1 MPVKI
6 DLWYQLVPV
15 NRCTMLILYAVV
27 SIITLTSALNVPN
40 LSEDTRERIST
51 KDISNQKSFINGES
65 IKSLTSDNYAPG
77 SRSQTLER
85 EHYPQVPINQNSAT
99 GGSFSSSYQAK
110 QPFANTEHFSTPYFE
125 QGFVNPHTI
134 KATLQIRPIESS
146 QIQKLRE
153 TNSNEDDNDRKKII
167 GGISGVTN
175 YDYPFLSSQQKIVP
189 SFSDIANNQKEIPT
203 NNVQL
208 PIYRTHYPGPKNSDY
223 VFSYMPGHQSVS
235 NLETK
240 LPSSDNL
247 HQYFPENEATTTTKK
262 ITLPVVQVKN
272 SQYIPGYLRTF
283 ENKPVLLNHDLN
295 YLQPNLNFGFIG
307 AKEKTIAQ
315 AANNISPFQSSIS
328 SFQGQVIPIQT
339 ASSTPEFPQY
349 KGAAVATYPVSLDLA
364 KIPRTYEPLRTQP
377 QLHFQNVLA
386 TPIVNPYQNVNL
398 NSKAA
403 EEIRDDVEIIKK
415 KPPQPPRKN
424 DEDEFDD
431 EDKSVEA
438 EYRPNYN
445 DEEVYRSK
453 STKESSLES
462 DFVPS
467 KSFPFKE
474 YDEKFGKDFKKNNKD
489 DEDDKPSSDKFR
501 SYSSSENDEDG
512 RSSKYSDDYESSE
525 ARRTNYENDDE
536 DEERN
541 ERYES
546 EREPQEDRKEESNGS
561 KYFRRDFDREF
572 DDIYKKPLTKN
583 KYINTKEVPEGKYQK
598 SGFNRYKEES
608 DDEETNHPFN
618 YNRKKNYRNLD
629 DTRKRSTEILSNIN
643 PIGKELTSNYGGFY
657 VPSIVNSKIRTLS
670 NEKVFRDLTGI

>member
-15 NRCTMLILYAVV
+15 NRYHILYVV
-27 SIITLTSALNVPN
+27 ISIITLTSALNVPN
-40 LSEDTRERIST
+40 SSEETRERIPT
-51 KDISNQKSFINGES
+51 KDINDQKSLINEES
-65 IKSLTSDNYAPG
+65 IKSLTPDNYVPT

-85 EHYPQVPINQNSAT
+85 DHYSQVPINQNSAT
-99 GGSFSSSYQAK
+99 GGSFSSPYQAK
-110 QPFANTEHFSTPYFE
+110 QPFASTERFSTPYFE
-125 QGFVNPHTI
+125 HGFVNPDVI
-134 KATLQIRPIESS
+134 KPTLQLRPIASS

-153 TNSNEDDNDRKKII
+153 TNTNSNDDDNDRKKII

-175 YDYPFLSSQQKIVP
+175 YDYPFLSSQQKFVP

-203 NNVQL
+203 NDVQL
-208 PIYRTHYPGPKNSDY
+208 PVYRTHYPGPKNSDY
-223 VFSYMPGHQSVS
+223 VFTTYTPSHQSVS

-240 LPSSDNL
+240 L

-262 ITLPVVQVKN
+262 ITLPVKN
-272 SQYIPGYLRTF
+272 SQYMPVYLRTF

-339 ASSTPEFPQY
+339 ASSTPQFPQY

-403 EEIRDDVEIIKK
+403 EEIRDDVEIINK

-431 EDKSVEA
+431 GDKSVEA
-438 EYRPNYN
+438 EYGPNYN

-453 STKESSLES
+453 NTKESSLEN

-474 YDEKFGKDFKKNNKD
+474 YDEKFGKNFKKNNKD
-489 DEDDKPSSDKFR
+489 DEDDKPNSDKFQ

-536 DEERN
+536 DEDGN

-546 EREPQEDRKEESNGS
+546 EREPEEDRKEEPNRS
-561 KYFRRDFDREF
+561 KYFRIDFEREF

-583 KYINTKEVPEGKYQK
+583 KYINTKEVPEEKRQK

-608 DDEETNHPFN
+608 DDEENNYPFN

-629 DTRKRSTEILSNIN
+629 DTRKRSTDILSNPN
-643 PIGKELTSNYGGFY
+643 PIGRELTSNYGGFY